1 MKFPKALLLLLT
13 LITSSVFA
21 QSSKPN
27 ARENIQ
33 LLKEGALFVRLKTS
47 DLKIKALIERGMQ
60 KEADEIRIKQEAENK
75 EIAEAF
81 KKNYTFSK
89 VYFFHSNYSTE
100 VKEGRYHAHLMNV
113 DLQADSS
120 FTGNYL
126 VGELDES
133 YNGLKAFFIKDK
145 NYEPLKRPFPF
156 LIRLNKMLVSTK
168 SEEQIVKELNA
179 RLFDFWKKK

>member
-1 MKFPKALLLLLT
+1 MIKYIVLSI

-21 QSSKPN
+21 QSSKPT
-27 ARENIQ
+27 ARDNIQ

-47 DLKIKALIERGMQ
+47 DLKIKALIEKGMQ
-60 KEADEIRIKQEAENK
+60 KEAEEIRIKQETENK

-89 VYFFHSNYSTE
+89 VYFFYSNYSTE
-100 VKEGRYHAHLMNV
+100 LKEGRYYAHLMNS
-113 DLQADSS
+113 DLQADSA

-126 VGELDES
+126 TGEFDES

-156 LIRLNKMLVSTK
+156 LIRINKMLVSTK
-168 SEEQIVKELNA
+168 TEEQIVKELNSK
-179 RLFDFWKKK
+179 LFEFWEKKSK